1 MVHAMKA
8 IEQTSGADAFRIL
21 WPENRAV
28 SADTMRGWYADAVAN
43 GEVERTDCTDVRDMA
58 RELHM
63 AGAFTLQYGLD
74 Q

>member
-1 MVHAMKA
+1 MQGTRSQSSAP
-8 IEQTSGADAFRIL
+8 SFRIL

-28 SADTMRGWYADAVAN
+28 SAETMRGWYADAVAN

-63 AGAFTLQYGLD
+63 AGAVTLQYGLD